1 MVMNWLNPI
10 ALWGLTALAIPI
22 IIHLWSKNKTKEI
35 AFGSI
40 RFLKES
46 STLQSK
52 RIQFSEL
59 PLLLLR
65 LLILVLLVMLLAKWF
80 TVVEVES
87 EKALLLG
94 EGIEVPKTYE
104 KEEIRVLNTASF
116 GNGSNQWY
124 LLEKL
129 SQQYPEIDSLIYINE
144 FKDVDFTGAI
154 PKLNFHLELISAGK
168 SINNNQEYKMLDTLL
183 IHFDGLPE
191 LIEKKFNKVLKAN
204 YLYTNEKV
212 NFIKSEK
219 QEAHLIFTNAKQ
231 NQDANQII
239 LTDSISS
246 DYELERKHTYSILY
260 LNEKWLNNQL
270 NEDIFLSIVTEFI
283 AQIVQPNYQY
293 SSFEALYT
301 RTHEKTDSIEKAQT
315 FDEVLLWLIVFF
327 IILERFFSYT
337 KRHA

>member
-1 MVMNWLNPI
+1 MNWLNPI
-10 ALWGLTALAIPI
+10 ALWGLTALAIPV

-52 RIQFSEL
+52 RIEFSEF

-65 LLILVLLVMLLAKWF
+65 LLILVFLVMLLAKWF
-80 TVVEVES
+80 NITEVEK

-94 EGIEVPKTYE
+94 EGIELPKAY
-104 KEEIRVLNTASF
+104 KDKEIRVLNTASF
-116 GNGSNQWY
+116 GKSSNQWY

-129 SQQYPEIDSLIYINE
+129 SKEHPEIDSLTYIND
-144 FKDVDFTGAI
+144 FKDTDFIGAI

-168 SINNNQEYKMLDTLL
+168 SINNNQEYKVLDTLL

-191 LIEKKFNKVLKAN
+191 VVKQKFNKVLKAN
-204 YLYTNEKV
+204 HLYTNEMV
-212 NFIKSEK
+212 NFIPSEK
-219 QEAHLIFTNAKQ
+219 QEAQLIFTNAKQ
-231 NQDANQII
+231 KQDANQMVMN
-239 LTDSISS
+239 DSISS
-246 DYELERKHTYSILY
+246 DYELERKQSYSILY
-260 LNEKWLNNQL
+260 LNEKWLNNPL

-283 AQIVQPNYQY
+283 AQIVEPNYQY
-293 SSFEALYT
+293 SSFEALYN
-301 RTHEKTDSIEKAQT
+301 RTHEDIGSMQKAQA

-327 IILERFFSYT
+327 IMLERFMSYQ